1 MHHLPPQIHSIY
13 IAKAAGALMEQI
25 QSAAIIAGTGIE
37 GDRYAAG
44 IGAFSISKPKIR
56 HISLITLSGLE
67 DANQLLLSNGRTSF
81 LASETRRNIVI
92 ENLSSD
98 ALNNLVGKTFY
109 LGGLKFRGTE
119 LCVPCQ
125 RPANL
130 SAKQDFLKAFDGKGG
145 LRAEAL
151 ESGILLPNHPLEIP
165 TE

>member
-1 MHHLPPQIHSIY
+1 
-13 IAKAAGALMEQI
+13 MEQVEPATI
-25 QSAAIIAGTGIE
+25 LAGIGIK

-67 DANQLLLSNGRTSF
+67 DANQLLLSNGCTSF
-81 LASETRRNIVI
+81 LASETRRNILI
-92 ENLSSD
+92 ENLSAD

-119 LCVPCQ
+119 LCAPCQ

-130 SAKQDFLKAFDGKGG
+130 LAKQDFLKAFDGKGG

-151 ESGILLPNHPLEIP
+151 ESGILLPNHPLEMA
-165 TE
+165 TGSLA